1 MTPYKY
7 KQFKIICR
15 TEKEF
20 EEINKK
26 AQELKYK
33 RLECSTYIK
42 DYLKD
47 KRVLVLYLQRD
58 GNWEYNRYN
67 SMKDAMDNN
76 EDLTSISD
84 FLKEIKPDDFL
95 IEIEKTLIKY
105 KDIDKAN
112 DIPKDIP
119 KDIPF

>member
-105 KDIDKAN
+105 KDIDKTDVPAYSS
-112 DIPKDIP
+112 KE
-119 KDIPF
+119 IPF